1 MGFLY
6 GGHFRIFC
14 IVEHYTTPAIR
25 STSLSE
31 LYEYSYENY
40 PLRVIIQTE
49 TYAYTQLYV
58 DVALMRLRVY
68 HMTMYAP
75 HR

>member
-31 LYEYSYENY
+31 LYEYLNMKINIQIGRSCENY
-40 PLRVIIQTE
+40 T
-49 TYAYTQLYV
+49 LYGSLI
-58 DVALMRLRVY
+58 VADSDFLM
-68 HMTMYAP
+68 
-75 HR
+75 